1 MTACLP
7 LRQIKRSTTDLIYF
21 TSLQPLGAL
30 GILAHFGHLNM
41 FYSTRSKLIASFL
54 GVSLLVGGV
63 SLFIGG
69 QLLYKAV
76 LSEATNR
83 VRLDLNTAREIYLT
97 RLKTIKCPLSVT
109 SLEPVFR
116 SALKERDLS
125 ELIPRLEIVARLAEL
140 DFVGVVRKE
149 GDTLC
154 GVGKSSLRCK
164 TVEITNPIA
173 ELVFDRMVPLSGTVV
188 LSREFLSAESPEL
201 ADRAR
206 IRLLPTPRAA
216 PRDEKEETSGLAL
229 AAAMPVFEKDELLGV
244 IYGGVLLNR
253 STHIVDTVRDTV
265 FQQEIYKGRGIGT
278 ATIFQNDL
286 RISTNVLTPE
296 GRRAIGTRV
305 SKEVKE
311 HVLDKGERWT
321 DRAFVVSDWYITAY
335 EPIEDIFGERV
346 GMLYVGVLEAKYAD
360 MRREALTVLVLI
372 TLAGM
377 ALAIGLG
384 YILANKIMSPVHR
397 LITASQQVSDGNLS
411 PEIGPQ
417 SKDEIGV
424 LQNTFKDMLVSLE
437 ERERRRRAEAEN
449 RLLQS
454 EKQASIGRLAAGVAH
469 EINNPLTGVLTF
481 TRILLRSKDIGDK
494 NLSHLQKIAESTVR
508 VKKIVKG
515 LLDFSRQT
523 DLDREPTEINR
534 LIRAVISALD
544 NQALIK
550 GVSIQF
556 NSGEDLPMLTLD
568 RNQIQSVLVNLIIN
582 ALDATEQGGTI
593 RVSTGISVSASDTG
607 KKGVEIAVTDTGCGI
622 PQEDLDKLFDPFFT
636 TKEVGQGTGLGLSV
650 SFGIVQRHGGTIRVQ
665 SEVGRGSTF
674 TIWLPIEEQSGKD
687 EGTGS

>member
-1 MTACLP
+1 
-7 LRQIKRSTTDLIYF
+7 
-21 TSLQPLGAL
+21 
-30 GILAHFGHLNM
+30 M

-54 GVSLLVGGV
+54 GVSILVGAV

-69 QLLYKAV
+69 QLLYKGV

-83 VRLDLNTAREIYLT
+83 VRLDLNAAREIYLA
-97 RLKTIKCPLSVT
+97 RIKAITCPLTIT
-109 SLEPVFR
+109 SLEPAFR
-116 SALKERDLS
+116 AALQGRE
-125 ELIPRLEIVARLAEL
+125 IPEIISRLETVARRGEL

-164 TVEITNPIA
+164 TVEIDNPIA
-173 ELVFDRMVPLSGTVV
+173 GLVFDRMVPVSGTVI
-188 LSREFLSAESPEL
+188 LGREFLSTESPEL

-216 PRDEKEETSGLAL
+216 PRQEEEETSGMAL
-229 AAAMPVFEKDELLGV
+229 AGAVPIFEKGELLGV

-253 STHIVDTVRDTV
+253 STNIVDTVRDTV
-265 FQQEIYKGRGIGT
+265 FQHEIYKDRSIGT
-278 ATIFQNDL
+278 ATIFFNDL
-286 RISTNVLTPE
+286 RISTNVLTPD

-305 SKEVKE
+305 SREVKE
-311 HVLDKGERWT
+311 HVLGQGKRWT

-360 MRREALTVLVLI
+360 IRRKAISVFILI

-384 YILANKIMSPVHR
+384 YVLADKIMNPVHR
-397 LITASQQVSDGNLS
+397 LITASQQVSEGSLT
-411 PEIGPQ
+411 PEIGPI
-417 SKDEIGV
+417 SKGEIGV
-424 LQNTFKDMLVSLE
+424 LQNTFKDMVAAM
-437 ERERRRRAEAEN
+437 ERRRAAAQN
-449 RLLQS
+449 QLLQS

-469 EINNPLTGVLTF
+469 EINNPLTGILTF
-481 TRILLRSKDIGDK
+481 TRILLRDKGIGDK

-508 VKKIVKG
+508 VKEIVKG

-523 DLDREPTEINR
+523 ELDQEPSEVNR
-534 LIRAVISALD
+534 LIRSVISTME

-550 GVSIQF
+550 GARIEF
-556 NSGEDLPMLTLD
+556 NPGENLPMLTLD
-568 RNQIQSVLVNLIIN
+568 RSQFQSVLVNLIIN
-582 ALDATEQGGTI
+582 ALDAMEQGGNIT
-593 RVSTGISVSASDTG
+593 VSTGISLSASNTG
-607 KKGVEIAVTDTGCGI
+607 QKGVEIAITDTGCGI
-622 PQEDLDKLFDPFFT
+622 PQENLDKLFEPFFT
-636 TKEVGQGTGLGLSV
+636 TKEVGKGTGLGLAV
-650 SFGIVQRHGGTIRVQ
+650 SLGIIQRHGGTIRVQ

-674 TIWLPIEEQSGKD
+674 TIWLPFEKN
-687 EGTGS
+687 